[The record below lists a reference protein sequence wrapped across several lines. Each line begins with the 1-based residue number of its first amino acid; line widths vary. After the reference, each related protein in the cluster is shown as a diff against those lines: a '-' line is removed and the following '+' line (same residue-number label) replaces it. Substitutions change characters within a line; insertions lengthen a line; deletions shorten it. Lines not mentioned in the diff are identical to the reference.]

1 MQLVVTAE
9 ADTAQAL
16 DGFSDLIGKRA
27 LRRRRKSLEKK
38 AEEEVDDKATGVG
51 SRRDAANTV
60 EETGETAQ
68 EGDTPAAPPR
78 GPAVQGR
85 GRRHQ
90 KRATWAEVV
99 AAGGVNIPAVFGLL
113 GLNIGKGKG
122 VRRPRNRRPRTPQ
135 KGGTAGGGSK
145 EGSGG
150 KKDH

>member
-51 SRRDAANTV
+51 SGRDAANTV

-78 GPAVQGR
+78 IMVCHSFLQSSARHCIRSGR
-85 GRRHQ
+85 S
-90 KRATWAEVV
+90 
-99 AAGGVNIPAVFGLL
+99 L
-113 GLNIGKGKG
+113 IGIFIN
-122 VRRPRNRRPRTPQ
+122 VSCNL
-135 KGGTAGGGSK
+135 
-145 EGSGG
+145 
-150 KKDH
+150 